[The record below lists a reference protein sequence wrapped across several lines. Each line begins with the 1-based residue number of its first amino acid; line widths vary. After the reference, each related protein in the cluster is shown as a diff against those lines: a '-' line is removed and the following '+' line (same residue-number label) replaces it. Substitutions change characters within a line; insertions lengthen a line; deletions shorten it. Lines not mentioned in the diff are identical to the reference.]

1 MCLGP
6 SFHRTAGNGGRC
18 GRVDMVGTS
27 MRIQA
32 GCIHGALKELSVVFQ
47 EALSRKAGVG
57 DDEMIE

>member
-1 MCLGP
+1 
-6 SFHRTAGNGGRC
+6 
-18 GRVDMVGTS
+18 MVGTS